1 MSLLQ
6 EIEKYGLAD
15 CEFNRGLKMDR
26 FDYYLKFMAMRLDNP
41 DFSLMYGVN
50 EYDRWYSD
58 YMEILNQ
65 KHSEPMEEN
74 KP

>member
-1 MSLLQ
+1 MN
-6 EIEKYGLAD
+6 K
-15 CEFNRGLKMDR
+15 DR
-26 FDYYLKFMAMRLDNP
+26 FDYYLEFMAMRLEDP
-41 DFSLMYGVN
+41 DFSMMYGVH

-65 KHSEPMEEN
+65 KHAEPMEEN

>member
-6 EIEKYGLAD
+6 EIKKYGLAD

-26 FDYYLKFMAMRLDNP
+26 FDYYLEFMAMRLDDP
-41 DFSLMYGVN
+41 QFRLMYGIN
-50 EYDRWYSD
+50 EFDKWYSD

-65 KHSEPMEEN
+65 KHAEPIEEN